1 MNAQYN
7 LPSSLSELVVNS
19 AFLLVVVG
27 ESTATVTAAAAVGA
41 VVVGGGVV
49 VSMKLSLI
57 SVFLSQSIITLT

>member
-27 ESTATVTAAAAVGA
+27 ESTATAAAAVGA

>member
-27 ESTATVTAAAAVGA
+27 ESTATAAAAAAGA
-41 VVVGGGVV
+41 VVVGGGGVV

-57 SVFLSQSIITLT
+57 SMFLSQSIIALT